1 MKEKNEDTIMKF
13 KHVIVLFLIGMLV
26 GIVGAWAK
34 ILHKPVANILITSG
48 MLLQAIA
55 VIIGLIKLLK
65 IKGKGFLNQ

>member
-1 MKEKNEDTIMKF
+1 MKF
-13 KHVIVLFLIGMLV
+13 KHVIFLFLVGMLV

-34 ILHKPVANILITSG
+34 IMHKPFADVLITSG

-65 IKGKGFLNQ
+65 IKGNSFLNK